1 MIGTKTYQVTR
12 KKYRDIFFFIFGRSL
27 LQLLPFLIVWTLLLG
42 WQLGRL
48 IALYSLIVLVV
59 AGFSYLI
66 LTYVKNLEPFFS
78 ETQVHFDEETLQIT
92 INEESSSW
100 KMGELKNVVIK
111 DDYWLVYVTKTRYV
125 YIAKDI
131 FFSEED
137 LKKFETY
144 INA

>member
-48 IALYSLIVLVV
+48 IALYSLIALVV
-59 AGFSYLI
+59 IGFSYLI
-66 LTYVKNLEPFFS
+66 LTFVKNLEPFFS
-78 ETQVHFDEETLQIT
+78 ETQVEFDEETLQIT
-92 INEESSSW
+92 INGESSSW
-100 KMGELKNVVIK
+100 KMGELKNVVTK
-111 DDYWLVYVTKTRYV
+111 DDYWLVYVTKIRYV

-131 FFSEED
+131 FYTEAD
-137 LKKFETY
+137 LKKFKTY

>member
-48 IALYSLIVLVV
+48 IALYSLIALVV
-59 AGFSYLI
+59 IGFSYLI
-66 LTYVKNLEPFFS
+66 LTFVKNLEPFFS
-78 ETQVHFDEETLQIT
+78 ETQIQFDEETLQIT
-92 INEESSSW
+92 INGESSSW
-100 KMGELKNVVIK
+100 KMGELKNVVTK
-111 DDYWLVYVTKTRYV
+111 DDYWLVYVTKTKYV
-125 YIAKDI
+125 YVAKDI
-131 FFSEED
+131 FYTEED
-137 LKKFETY
+137 LKKFKTY

>member
-12 KKYRDIFFFIFGRSL
+12 KKYRDIFFFIFRRSL

-59 AGFSYLI
+59 VGFSYLI

-78 ETQVHFDEETLQIT
+78 ETQVHFDAETLQIT
-92 INEESSSW
+92 INEKSTQW
-100 KMGELKNVVIK
+100 KMGELKNVVTK
-111 DDYWLVYVTKTRYV
+111 EDYWLIYVSKTKYV
-125 YIAKDI
+125 YIARDI
-131 FFSEED
+131 FFSED
-137 LKKFETY
+137 DFKKFTTY